1 MPFQPAWWHLIV
13 DHRPE
18 FDTHVRVASGRRR
31 TLPTTHYTR
40 HVAYY
45 PGKNRQGRRG
55 TNGRT
60 RRVQKSVHL
69 RSEASY
75 DCRIMEVRA
84 ADLRNIH
91 LFRDIPD
98 VQLTALL
105 KIFTRE
111 KVPAAQILFREG
123 DVATRLRLLVGGRV
137 TLTEEG
143 QAMFELHPL
152 TLIGELG
159 GLTGMP
165 RNATATTATAS
176 EIWSVEGKKLTAFLE
191 KNVEVAMP
199 FYRNLLAA
207 ASGKIKR
214 DKQRMDQMRRNI
226 IRTQKSMKELRDLV
240 LSKPETQISKPV
252 CEALEDHIERNRRA
266 GYRVSPTDSLPAFV
280 KLDNGAKIAVLEISN
295 GYMKLEGK
303 GSRLTKD
310 ASIWVGVLALPLAEV
325 AISGSLERQAA
336 DGVVVKLDT
345 LLDDTRVAVETYVTQ
360 VQLMDFVV

>member
-1 MPFQPAWWHLIV
+1 MSS
-13 DHRPE
+13 RPSRTE
-18 FDTHVRVASGRRR
+18 HAVGLASELRR
-31 TLPTTHYTR
+31 TRPTTHHTGHITNCTGKTR
-40 HVAYY
+40 DGPRVAN
-45 PGKNRQGRRG
+45 GHGRQVR
-55 TNGRT
+55 
-60 RRVQKSVHL
+60 KSVQP
-69 RSEASY
+69 RPEASY
-75 DCRIMEVRA
+75 SLIIMEVRA
-84 ADLRNIH
+84 ADLRSIH

-98 VQLTALL
+98 VHLTALL

-111 KVPAAQILFREG
+111 KVPADQVLFREG
-123 DVATRLRLLVGGRV
+123 DVATRLRLLVAGRV

-143 QAMFELHPL
+143 HAKFELQPL

-159 GLTGMP
+159 GLTGTP

-191 KNVEVAMP
+191 KHVEVAMP

-240 LSKPETQISKPV
+240 LNKPETQISKPV
-252 CEALEDHIERNRRA
+252 CEALEEHIERNRRA

-280 KLDNGAKIAVLEISN
+280 KLDSGAKIAVLEISN

-310 ASIWVGVLALPLAEV
+310 ASLWVGVLALPLAEV
-325 AISGSLERQAA
+325 AISGSLERQAD

-360 VQLMDFVV
+360 IQLMDFVV